1 MTGTFSGEAMNLNRL
16 VYFAA
21 VVDTGSFTRAA
32 ARIGITKAVVSQQ
45 VARLERD
52 LGVTL
57 LVRTTRRVHP
67 TEAGRAL
74 HARALVILRES
85 AEAFEELSLG
95 ASSPQGTLCVTAPL
109 DYGSSVVVPVLTEFA
124 RRHPSCDVVLTL
136 SDKILDLHAIDLA
149 IRVGWLRDSSHTA
162 RRIGGFEQW
171 LVCAPRFARELARIR
186 SPEDLVALPFV
197 ANSSLPE
204 PLVWRF
210 SQSAR
215 GQRTVRA
222 RARLSIDAGPGV
234 HAATLAGAG
243 VSVLPDYLVG
253 PHVATGQLLRVLPEW
268 RLRSGGIHAVFPAA
282 RFRPAKVSRFV
293 ELLLEMEAARASASS
308 IQSGG

>member
-1 MTGTFSGEAMNLNRL
+1 MTRAFSGEAMNLNRL

-21 VVDTGSFTRAA
+21 VVETGSFTRAA

-57 LVRTTRRVHP
+57 LVRTTRSVHA
-67 TEAGRAL
+67 TEAGRSL

-85 AEAFEELSLG
+85 AAAFDELSSG
-95 ASSPQGTLCVTAPL
+95 ARSPQGTLRVTAPL
-109 DYGSSVVVPVLTEFA
+109 DYGTSVVVPVVGEFT
-124 RRHPSCDVVLTL
+124 RRHAGCDVVLTL

-162 RRIGGFEQW
+162 RRIGPFEQW
-171 LVCAPRFARELARIR
+171 LVCAPSFARELSCIR
-186 SPEDLVALPFV
+186 SPEDLATLPFV

-210 SQSAR
+210 SQGPR
-215 GQRTVRA
+215 NQRTVRA

-234 HAATLAGAG
+234 HAATLGGAGAA
-243 VSVLPDYLVG
+243 VLPDYLVARD
-253 PHVATGQLLRVLPEW
+253 VAAGQLVRVLPDW
-268 RLRSGGIHAVFPAA
+268 RLRSGGIHAVFPVA
-282 RFRPAKVSRFV
+282 RFRPAKVSRFL
-293 ELLLEMEAARASASS
+293 ELLLETEAIRMGTSPRSARR
-308 IQSGG
+308 